1 MKPALIASELRNHAP
16 FTTFGTMTG
25 VIIMAVFVQFQ
36 ISKEVL
42 SFLFWITHPLHIFL
56 SALVTTAMYRL
67 HGGGSFARTLI
78 IGYFG
83 AVGIATLSDCLI
95 PYVGEWLLDLPHRGL
110 HLGFI
115 EKWWLVNPLAL
126 AGIAVGY
133 FLPRTK
139 ITHAGHVLLS
149 TWASLFHMVMALG
162 TQIDVA
168 TWILS
173 ALFLFLAVWVPCCTS
188 DIIFP
193 LLWVKQTG
201 DA

>member
-36 ISKEVL
+36 ISKEVS

-95 PYVGEWLLDLPHRGL
+95 PYVGEWLLDLPRRGL

-193 LLWVKQTG
+193 LLWIKQTG

>member
-36 ISKEVL
+36 ISKEVS

-67 HGGGSFARTLI
+67 HGKGSFARMLI

-115 EKWWLVNPLAL
+115 EKWWFVNPLAL
-126 AGIAVGY
+126 AGIVVGY

-193 LLWVKQTG
+193 LLWIKQTG

>member
-36 ISKEVL
+36 ISKEVS

-67 HGGGSFARTLI
+67 YGKGSFARMLI

-95 PYVGEWLLDLPHRGL
+95 PYVGEWLLDLPRRGL

-193 LLWVKQTG
+193 LLWIKQTG

>member
-36 ISKEVL
+36 ISKEVS

-67 HGGGSFARTLI
+67 HGEGSFARTLI

-95 PYVGEWLLDLPHRGL
+95 PYVGEWLLDLPRRGL

-193 LLWVKQTG
+193 LLWIKQTG

>member
-36 ISKEVL
+36 ISKEVS

-67 HGGGSFARTLI
+67 HGEGSFARTLI

-95 PYVGEWLLDLPHRGL
+95 PYVGEWLLDLPRRGL

>member
-36 ISKEVL
+36 ISKEVS

>member
-36 ISKEVL
+36 ISKEVS

-193 LLWVKQTG
+193 LLWIKQTG